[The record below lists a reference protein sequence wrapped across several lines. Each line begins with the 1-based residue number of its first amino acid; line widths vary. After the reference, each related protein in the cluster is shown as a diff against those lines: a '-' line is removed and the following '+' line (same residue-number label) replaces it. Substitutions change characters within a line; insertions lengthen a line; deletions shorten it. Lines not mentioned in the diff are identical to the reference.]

1 MERET
6 AKQANMT
13 KLICVSVPEGYEGLL
28 TRGKIYEGEEN
39 DQFYFNVSNDRAGN
53 KDTYLKSSAFIRA
66 VEEIEFIPKWTA
78 FVKLE
83 SWRAR
88 QLKGIGI

>member
-1 MERET
+1 
-6 AKQANMT
+6 MT
-13 KLICVSVPEGYEGLL
+13 KLICVNVPEGYEGLL
-28 TRGKIYEGEEN
+28 TKGKIYEGEEN
-39 DQFYFNVSNDRAGN
+39 DMFYFNVSNDRAGN
-53 KDTYLKSSAFIRA
+53 KDTYPKSYEYPKSYD
-66 VEEIEFIPKWTA
+66 EIEFIPHWTI

>member
-1 MERET
+1 MI
-6 AKQANMT
+6 
-13 KLICVSVPEGYEGLL
+13 KLICVNVPEGYEGLL
-28 TRGKIYEGEEN
+28 TKGKIYEGEEN

-53 KDTYLKSSAFIRA
+53 KDTYLKSSD
-66 VEEIEFIPKWTA
+66 EIEFIPKWTA
-78 FVKLE
+78 FVKME

>member
-1 MERET
+1 MI
-6 AKQANMT
+6 
-13 KLICVSVPEGYEGLL
+13 KLICVNVPEGYEGLL
-28 TRGKIYEGEEN
+28 TKGKIYEGEEN
-39 DQFYFNVSNDRAGN
+39 DMFYFNVSNDRTGN
-53 KDTYLKSSAFIRA
+53 KDTYLKSL
-66 VEEIEFIPKWTA
+66 EEIEFIAKWTV